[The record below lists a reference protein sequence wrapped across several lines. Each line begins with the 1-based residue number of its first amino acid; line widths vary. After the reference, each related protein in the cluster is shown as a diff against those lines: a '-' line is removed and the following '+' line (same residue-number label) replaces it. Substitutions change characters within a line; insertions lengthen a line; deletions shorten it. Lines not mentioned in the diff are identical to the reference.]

1 MLTKA
6 NNSSAAISVEG
17 LNKKEVGANNTSYT
31 KVDTENT
38 PVLTCGTLCGGI
50 GSDAVALKNLN
61 VNHRTKF
68 LVEINQDVVDTYKL
82 NHKIDDDA
90 IYSDITTINPH
101 LLEKVDLLCIS
112 VPCISY
118 SISGKRLP
126 ILEDTRGS
134 LFYSAF
140 NILRINNSKYF
151 LFENVE
157 GILSHQEGTTWNTI
171 LTILKSLNYNVQF
184 KVLNAKNYG
193 AATNRKRLFIIG
205 TRKDIKEEF
214 TFPEPQPVSNSVDNY
229 IVKGADYSDCIF
241 DSSKCVPFTAKK
253 VTDIKT
259 IYKLPH
265 LKFAADA
272 RVVST
277 NGIAPCILSSSAYT
291 KFYDE
296 KNKIF
301 RYLRNS
307 ELAEIQG
314 FKSFKWSAGK
324 TKTKRMIGN
333 AINIHTLEALFTNLI
348 PSKYFIK
355 NAVASSLG
363 DAA

>member
-1 MLTKA
+1 MFEKTNDSLVVNTT
-6 NNSSAAISVEG
+6 EG
-17 LNKKEVGANNTSYT
+17 LNKEVGANNTSYT
-31 KVDTENT
+31 KSLTDNT
-38 PVLTCGTLCGGI
+38 PVLTCGSLCGGI

-61 VNHRTKF
+61 INHRTKI
-68 LVEINQDVVDTYKL
+68 LVEIDQDVVDTYKL
-82 NHKIDDDA
+82 NHKVDNV
-90 IYSDITTINPH
+90 YSDITTINPH
-101 LLEKVDLLCIS
+101 LLAKVDLLCIS
-112 VPCISY
+112 VPCTSF

-134 LFYSAF
+134 LFYYAF
-140 NILRINNSKYF
+140 NILKINNPKFF

-157 GILSHQEGTTWNTI
+157 GLLSHQEGSTWNTI
-171 LTILKSLNYNVQF
+171 LTILKGLNYNIQY

-193 AATNRKRLFIIG
+193 AAENRKRLFIIG

-214 TFPEPQPVSNSVDNY
+214 SFPESQPVSNSVDNY
-229 IVKGADYSDCIF
+229 IVKGADYSDCLF
-241 DSSKCVPFTAKK
+241 DSTKCIPFTAKK
-253 VTDIKT
+253 NTDIKT
-259 IYKLPH
+259 VYKLPH

-272 RVVST
+272 RVISS
-277 NGIAPCILSSSAYT
+277 NSIAPCILSSSAYT

-333 AINIHTLEALFTNLI
+333 AINIHTLEAIFTNLI
-348 PSKYFIK
+348 PSKYFAK
-355 NAVASSLG
+355 SAVSSSLG

>member
-1 MLTKA
+1 MLPKA
-6 NNSSAAISVEG
+6 NNSLVAISTEG
-17 LNKKEVGANNTSYT
+17 LNKEVGVNNTSYT
-31 KVDTENT
+31 KVHTGNT
-38 PVLTCGTLCGGI
+38 PVLTCGSLCGGI
-50 GSDAVALKNLN
+50 GSDSVALKNLN
-61 VNHRTKF
+61 INHTTKF
-68 LVEINQDVVDTYKL
+68 LVEIDQDVVDTYKL
-82 NHKIDDDA
+82 NHKVDKVH
-90 IYSDITTINPH
+90 SDITTVNPY
-101 LLEKVDLLCIS
+101 LLPKVDLLCIS
-112 VPCISY
+112 VSCVSY
-118 SISGKRLP
+118 SISGKRFP

-157 GILSHQEGTTWNTI
+157 GLLSHQQGSTWNTI
-171 LTILKSLNYNVQF
+171 LTILKGMNYNIQF
-184 KVLNAKNYG
+184 KVLNAKNHG
-193 AATNRKRLFIIG
+193 AAENRKRLFIIG

-214 TFPEPQPVSNSVDNY
+214 SFPEPQPVSNTVNNY
-229 IVKGADYSDCIF
+229 IVKGADYSDCLF

-253 VTDIKT
+253 NTDIKT

-272 RVVST
+272 RVISSKS
-277 NGIAPCILSSSAYT
+277 ILPCILSSSSYT
-291 KFYDE
+291 KVYDE

-324 TKTKRMIGN
+324 IKTKKMIGN
-333 AINIHTLEALFTNLI
+333 SINIHTLEAIFTNLI
-348 PSKYFIK
+348 PSKYFAK